1 MMNKKEVKKA
11 AIAQEKLRQEN
22 KAIIEHAMKASE
34 QS

>member
-1 MMNKKEVKKA
+1 MNKKDVKKA

-22 KAIIEHAMKASE
+22 KAVAEHTMKASE